1 MPLVLLRHASAGSR
15 ETWVGD
21 DRERPLDD
29 RGVRQARDLVALL
42 ADLPLTR
49 IVTSPYR
56 RCVQTVEP
64 LAAARNLEVELRDE
78 LGEERQ
84 FDDGIVLV
92 RRLAE
97 VDAVV
102 CGHGG
107 LESALRDAPRWKK
120 GAAFVADPDLQVLEA
135 RRP

>member
-15 ETWVGD
+15 ETWIGD
-21 DRERPLDD
+21 DRERALDE
-29 RGVRQARDLVALL
+29 RGARQASDLVALL

-49 IVTSPYR
+49 IVSSPYR

-84 FDDGIVLV
+84 FDDGIALV
-92 RRLAE
+92 RSLAE
-97 VDAVV
+97 VDVVV

-120 GAAFVADPDLQVLEA
+120 SAAFVVDTDLRVLEV